1 MSIMNIIE
9 KISRF
14 IERPARLPIG
24 LQLRYAHIFHNQKAL
39 VSGLYWLSFGKRL
52 NLKSPKTFNEKTQ
65 WLKLYDHNPLY
76 HKLVDKFEVKKYVSG
91 IIGEDHIIPTIGIW
105 DSFDEIDFERFP
117 NQFVLKTTS
126 GGGNTGVVICQD
138 ISRFDRKEAQKKL
151 EASARKNIYK
161 SMGEWSYKDIIPR
174 FLAERLMVNENGED
188 LVDYKIFCFN
198 GVPRVLFYASNRQN
212 AEHEPPFFDYYDM
225 QFNKLNVQSKGHK
238 NSSLILKPFPE
249 FEQMKAFAAKLS
261 KGIPFVRV
269 DFYLVNHT
277 VFFGELTFYHDSGLV
292 PFIPE
297 EYDTLFG
304 SYIEIDSGR

>member
-1 MSIMNIIE
+1 MNIIE

-14 IERPARLPIG
+14 IERPTRLPIG

-76 HKLVDKFEVKKYVSG
+76 HKLVDKYEVKKYVSD
-91 IIGEDHIIPTIGIW
+91 IIGEDHIIPTIGLW
-105 DSFDEIDFERFP
+105 DTFDTIDFDCLP

-138 ISRFDRKEAQKKL
+138 KSSFDRNDAKNKL
-151 EASARKNIYK
+151 ESSARKDIYE
-161 SMGEWSYKDIIPR
+161 SMGEWSYKGVTPR
-174 FLAERLMVNENGED
+174 FIAEKLMKNESGDD

-212 AEHEPPFFDYYDM
+212 AKHEPPFFDYYDM

-238 NSSLILKPFPE
+238 NSPFMLKPFPE
-249 FEQMKAFAAKLS
+249 FEQMKDFASKLS

-269 DFYLVNHT
+269 DFYLVNHI
-277 VFFGELTFYHDSGLV
+277 VYFGELTFYHDSGLV

-297 EYDTLFG
+297 EYDSIFG
-304 SYIEIDSGR
+304 SYIEIDSDR